1 MSTTLSSNDYLDST
15 LHLLITNIY
24 IIFNQACQDAV
35 NFINVIRPL
44 FLYKILVPNI
54 SNPKYSFEIFGDKIS
69 YKNHRRKMLMK
80 FTLGG
85 PIACLMKPAVTYL
98 NQSVT

>member
-15 LHLLITNIY
+15 LLHLLITNIY
-24 IIFNQACQDAV
+24 IIFNQACQTAV

-69 YKNHRRKMLMK
+69 YENIGRKALMK
-80 FTLGG
+80 LTLG
-85 PIACLMKPAVTYL
+85 YD
-98 NQSVT
+98 